1 MPNLYGNLVSNL
13 AAGLVGGAGVVPSKS
28 YGENIAVSSKSLIS
42 FFILLLLMCKQFNIH
57 CNSHYF
63 S

>member
-28 YGENIAVSSKSLIS
+28 YGSEIAVSFYILFEGENSVYMIS
-42 FFILLLLMCKQFNIH
+42 YPNMKFF
-57 CNSHYF
+57 
-63 S
+63 

>member
-28 YGENIAVSSKSLIS
+28 YGEDIAVFEPGARYFNCS
-42 FFILLLLMCKQFNIH
+42 ILM
-57 CNSHYF
+57 
-63 S
+63 